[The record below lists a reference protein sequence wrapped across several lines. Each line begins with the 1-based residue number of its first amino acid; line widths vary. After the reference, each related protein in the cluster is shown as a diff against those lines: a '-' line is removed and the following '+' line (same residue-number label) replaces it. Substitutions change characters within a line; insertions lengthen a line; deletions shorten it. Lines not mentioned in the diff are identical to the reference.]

1 MSRKQGPQ
9 GKAKARKSAV
19 KRFKVTGTGKI
30 LFRSQNIRHLKRHKS
45 KKAIR
50 AGRVP
55 LVLKGKFAKKI
66 KLMLGIA

>member
-9 GKAKARKSAV
+9 GKMKIRKSAL
-19 KRFKVTGTGKI
+19 KRFKITGTGKV
-30 LFRSQNIRHLKRHKS
+30 LFRSQNIRHLARHKS
-45 KKAIR
+45 KKALR

-55 LVLKGKFAKKI
+55 LVLKGKFAKKV